1 MTMLPNVRLNSED
14 EQYRIYL
21 ENNFDYQS
29 PKLHLDH
36 EKGRNEYLIG
46 DLMLSHFGDH
56 FYLAI
61 KSSRRKTMIA
71 SAKVLDNGSIGIY
84 LNQCFANMRNK
95 AVLIEDLRARV
106 RYHLYC

>member
-1 MTMLPNVRLNSED
+1 MTTLPNVRLNSEE

-21 ENNFDYQS
+21 AHDFDHQS
-29 PKLHLDH
+29 PTLHLDH

-95 AVLIEDLRARV
+95 AVLVEDLRRKV
-106 RYHLYC
+106 RNHVYC